1 MYKNSCA
8 IGESCRTRV
17 WGCFLDFMSL
27 DLQLFW
33 FHMLL
38 ICAFRV
44 YRLGWGGQGRCRLLF
59 SWLMVFCMIL
69 LVVTTSGLHVRF
81 FGWTLCWGFPK
92 KSALYKTSCIHL
104 FIGVLC
110 TWTWKYWKV
119 VFFLFFLTWKGFGL
133 KKNQPKLLDIVVG
146 MSGAAKV
153 FAELGGLAE
162 EWENVKMLR
171 TRVQNLGCLVAEA
184 PLEGE
189 KEVYLDKI
197 VSRTITN
204 GRYNSD
210 VLLPVFEKMSGHHD
224 KVPELPALCSEL
236 KKFYKTH
243 HKVPTKTEMQDQA
256 WSIRYLFG
264 TVKHLLYRP
273 TPPRVSWQ
281 CML

>member
-1 MYKNSCA
+1 
-8 IGESCRTRV
+8 
-17 WGCFLDFMSL
+17 
-27 DLQLFW
+27 
-33 FHMLL
+33 
-38 ICAFRV
+38 
-44 YRLGWGGQGRCRLLF
+44 
-59 SWLMVFCMIL
+59 
-69 LVVTTSGLHVRF
+69 
-81 FGWTLCWGFPK
+81 
-92 KSALYKTSCIHL
+92 
-104 FIGVLC
+104 
-110 TWTWKYWKV
+110 
-119 VFFLFFLTWKGFGL
+119 
-133 KKNQPKLLDIVVG
+133 LLDIVVG

-171 TRVQNLGCLVAEA
+171 TRVQNLGCLVVEA